1 MGFYFRNVT
10 ELLLFGVRGRLRT
23 LDPGRRQVNLL
34 STRKRDHSRK
44 PQEFYP
50 LIESCS
56 PGPYLELFAREQIPG
71 WVAWGN
77 ELLPGVEASP
87 AADADAGEPTVAG

>member
-34 STRKRDHSRK
+34 STRKRDHSQK
-44 PQEFYP
+44 PWEFYS

-56 PGPYLELFAREQIPG
+56 PGPYLELFARERTPG

-77 ELLPGVEASP
+77 KLLPEATPQSVVDGAAGKP
-87 AADADAGEPTVAG
+87 AAAG